1 LNELQSPA
9 STKKS
14 CTIVTNNTPHPENQI
29 LVRFLSGTRFGGDFA
44 LHIPRGF
51 HHSLALMN
59 RRTFRQLR
67 RAAGTEFHHHVYVVL
82 LSSEARKN
90 RTLLRE
96 NPGRDPAKPC
106 VYVGMTGL
114 QPKER
119 FANHKEGVKAAT
131 VVQRYG
137 LKLLPE
143 LYECFNPMPFEAAA
157 QMERE
162 LAEDLR
168 RQGYTV
174 AGGT

>member
-1 LNELQSPA
+1 M
-9 STKKS
+9 K
-14 CTIVTNNTPHPENQI
+14 
-29 LVRFLSGTRFGGDFA
+29 
-44 LHIPRGF
+44 
-51 HHSLALMN
+51 

-67 RAAGTEFHHHVYVVL
+67 RAAGGDFHHHVYVVL
-82 LSSEARKN
+82 LSAEAVHERGI
-90 RTLLRE
+90 LRE
-96 NPGRDPAKPC
+96 NPCRDPGKPC

-114 QPKER
+114 QPEQR

-137 LKLLPE
+137 VKLLPE